1 MLLIKQNDAVYTEYM
16 MFFSSIYQP
25 YLMSINMKTYLSY
38 TLFCSALAREQA
50 SRSQKRLR
58 VKNEFL
64 PRYCKMVTFTL
75 NGNTHS
81 LQGKNLF
88 KEEHIHHILHICI
101 CIMYIYVNSDGD
113 PKISQMTLAQYI
125 REVALLTGTKVS
137 CNEGGCGACIITVN
151 KEGKSRSVN
160 SVS

>member
-1 MLLIKQNDAVYTEYM
+1 
-16 MFFSSIYQP
+16 
-25 YLMSINMKTYLSY
+25 
-38 TLFCSALAREQA
+38 
-50 SRSQKRLR
+50 
-58 VKNEFL
+58 
-64 PRYCKMVTFTL
+64 MVTFTL

-88 KEEHIHHILHICI
+88 KEEDIHVCLSCT
-101 CIMYIYVNSDGD
+101 YVNSDGD

-160 SVS
+160 SVSSKKTTFLSIFKS

>member
-1 MLLIKQNDAVYTEYM
+1 
-16 MFFSSIYQP
+16 
-25 YLMSINMKTYLSY
+25 
-38 TLFCSALAREQA
+38 
-50 SRSQKRLR
+50 
-58 VKNEFL
+58 
-64 PRYCKMVTFTL
+64 MVTFTL

-88 KEEHIHHILHICI
+88 KEQNKQ
-101 CIMYIYVNSDGD
+101 YITDMTIYTIADGD

-160 SVS
+160 SVSSKKTTR

>member
-1 MLLIKQNDAVYTEYM
+1 
-16 MFFSSIYQP
+16 
-25 YLMSINMKTYLSY
+25 
-38 TLFCSALAREQA
+38 
-50 SRSQKRLR
+50 
-58 VKNEFL
+58 
-64 PRYCKMVTFTL
+64 MVTFTL

-88 KEEHIHHILHICI
+88 
-101 CIMYIYVNSDGD
+101 IMNVFVSCTYVNSDGD

-160 SVS
+160 SVSSKKPVYPITNHNFSV

>member
-1 MLLIKQNDAVYTEYM
+1 
-16 MFFSSIYQP
+16 
-25 YLMSINMKTYLSY
+25 
-38 TLFCSALAREQA
+38 
-50 SRSQKRLR
+50 
-58 VKNEFL
+58 
-64 PRYCKMVTFTL
+64 MVTFTL

-88 KEEHIHHILHICI
+88 KEEDIHHVCI
-101 CIMYIYVNSDGD
+101 CISCTYSDGD

-160 SVS
+160 SVSSKKTTCLSNFKS

>member
-1 MLLIKQNDAVYTEYM
+1 MVV
-16 MFFSSIYQP
+16 FS
-25 YLMSINMKTYLSY
+25 
-38 TLFCSALAREQA
+38 
-50 SRSQKRLR
+50 
-58 VKNEFL
+58 
-64 PRYCKMVTFTL
+64 L

-81 LQGKNLF
+81 LQGKKLF
-88 KEEHIHHILHICI
+88 RTHEIQNVHS
-101 CIMYIYVNSDGD
+101 SDGH
-113 PKISQMTLAQYI
+113 PRFSQMTLAQYI

>member
-1 MLLIKQNDAVYTEYM
+1 MYLVNCRMLKVYIDIGYEVLLIKQNDAVYIEYI

-88 KEEHIHHILHICI
+88 KEEHIHHESIY
-101 CIMYIYVNSDGD
+101 IMYICKFRWRSKNFPDD
-113 PKISQMTLAQYI
+113 PCSVHQ
-125 REVALLTGTKVS
+125 GS
-137 CNEGGCGACIITVN
+137 CSSHWN
-151 KEGKSRSVN
+151 KSVLQ
-160 SVS
+160 

>member
-1 MLLIKQNDAVYTEYM
+1 
-16 MFFSSIYQP
+16 
-25 YLMSINMKTYLSY
+25 
-38 TLFCSALAREQA
+38 
-50 SRSQKRLR
+50 
-58 VKNEFL
+58 
-64 PRYCKMVTFTL
+64 MVTFTL

-81 LQGKNLF
+81 LQGKNLS
-88 KEEHIHHILHICI
+88 KDWD
-101 CIMYIYVNSDGD
+101 MYYITIYTFADGD

-160 SVS
+160 SVSKKICIL